1 MFRVFLTEPVK
12 NVITGEIIYPKDQK
26 GKKQSNMSD
35 DMTTTTDKKQ
45 LTEKQKVFLDA
56 LVGEAQGNHRR
67 AMEMAGY
74 SPNTS
79 VQDVVK
85 NMKDEIIDRAS
96 MVLALNAPAAAFGM
110 IGVLNDPTTM
120 GARNAIQA
128 AKEIMDRT
136 GLIKKDV
143 IEVKTEEGG
152 LFVLPPKGTTDYD
165 KTST

>member
-1 MFRVFLTEPVK
+1 VTS
-12 NVITGEIIYPKDQK
+12 VITGKIIYPKDQK

-35 DMTTTTDKKQ
+35 DITTTTTTDKKQ
-45 LTEKQKVFLDA
+45 LTEKQKIFLDA
-56 LVGEAQGNHRR
+56 LVGEAQGNHRK
-67 AMEMAGY
+67 AMEIAGY

-96 MVLALNAPAAAFGM
+96 MVLAMNAPAAAFGM

-136 GLIKKDV
+136 GLIKRDV
-143 IEVKTEEGG
+143 VEVKTDQGG
-152 LFVLPPKGTTDYD
+152 VFVLPPKGTTDYD
-165 KTST
+165 QTPST

>member
-1 MFRVFLTEPVK
+1 MSED
-12 NVITGEIIYPKDQK
+12 TGKSKP
-26 GKKQSNMSD
+26 S
-35 DMTTTTDKKQ
+35 Q

-56 LVGEAQGNHRR
+56 LVGEAQGNHRK
-67 AMEMAGY
+67 AMEIAGY

-85 NMKDEIIDRAS
+85 NMKDEIIERAS
-96 MVLALNAPAAAFGM
+96 MVLAMNAPAAAFGM
-110 IGVLNDPTTM
+110 VGVLNDPTTM

-143 IEVKTEEGG
+143 VELKTEEGG

-165 KTST
+165 QTPST